1 MRQNLDGLK
10 TKIEQELLETGI
22 AVFYRH
28 ARALDSTPVV
38 FWDCQQHPD
47 YREFIQAAKT
57 AGVKLIVFHQRE
69 FRAEQVDDAME
80 QLAEA
85 DLPREDYKDFER
97 RLKQA
102 RPYEGFVCE
111 IELLFV
117 HAGTTFVFDLC
128 TDWFRD
134 FTEVLEEIDV
144 LTGMEAEEDDS
155 IGGYFS
161 KN

>member
-1 MRQNLDGLK
+1 MKSNLDGLK
-10 TKIEQELLETGI
+10 TEIEQELHEAGI

-28 ARALDSTPVV
+28 ARALDSTPVM
-38 FWDCQQHPD
+38 FWDCRQHPD

-69 FRAEQVDDAME
+69 FGGEQVEDAME
-80 QLAEA
+80 QLAEV
-85 DLPREDYKDFER
+85 DLPREDYKEFER

-102 RPYEGFVCE
+102 RVYEGFVCE

-117 HAGTTFVFDLC
+117 HAGTAFVFDLC
-128 TDWFRD
+128 TEWFRD
-134 FTEVLEEIDV
+134 FAAVLDEIEV
-144 LTGMEAEEDDS
+144 LTGMEDEEDDS

>member
-1 MRQNLDGLK
+1 MKQNLDGLK
-10 TKIEQELLETGI
+10 TEIGQELLEAGI

-47 YREFIQAAKT
+47 YREFLQTAKT

-69 FRAEQVDDAME
+69 FRAEQVEDATE

-102 RPYEGFVCE
+102 RAYEGFVCE

-117 HAGTTFVFDLC
+117 HEGTTFVFDLC

-144 LTGMEAEEDDS
+144 LTGMEDEEDDS